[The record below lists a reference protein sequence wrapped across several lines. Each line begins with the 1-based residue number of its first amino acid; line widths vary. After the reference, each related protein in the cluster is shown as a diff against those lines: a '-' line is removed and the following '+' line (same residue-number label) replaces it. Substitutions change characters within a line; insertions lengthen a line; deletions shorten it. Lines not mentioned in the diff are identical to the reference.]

1 MENRRQLE
9 VRIAQPFEQGEHGFE
24 TKSPVRHRQSPQ
36 PVELRLNSRII
47 GAGKVPHGR
56 GQAASDGAR

>member
-24 TKSPVRHRQSPQ
+24 AQPTVWNRQRPQ